1 METVE
6 EYNYAK
12 NRLLALDK
20 SVLVEALLQLAI
32 ESNSASLFVDCLIAT
47 KKERVALFHS
57 YIENVTLQTNI
68 LTGKQILEILR
79 RALDLLDPVGMEPKI
94 GLHLLEMFYTTD
106 SWAFNSTTELDFE
119 FEYLFSEQATS
130 LFCRFAQECDDKKY
144 VQQIVNRLLSADEY
158 GVRAELKQ
166 FSSLH

>member
-12 NRLLALDK
+12 NRLMALDK
-20 SVLVEALLQLAI
+20 SVLVEALLQLAL
-32 ESNSASLFVDCLIAT
+32 ESYSASLFIDCLIAT
-47 KKERVALFHS
+47 KKERVALFHN
-57 YIENVTLQTNI
+57 YIENVTLKSNT

-94 GLHLLEMFYTTD
+94 GLPLLEMFYTTD

-119 FEYLFSEQATS
+119 FDCLFSERATS
-130 LFCRFAQECDDKKY
+130 LFCRFAQKCDDKKY
-144 VQQIVNRLLSADEY
+144 VQQIANRLLSADEY